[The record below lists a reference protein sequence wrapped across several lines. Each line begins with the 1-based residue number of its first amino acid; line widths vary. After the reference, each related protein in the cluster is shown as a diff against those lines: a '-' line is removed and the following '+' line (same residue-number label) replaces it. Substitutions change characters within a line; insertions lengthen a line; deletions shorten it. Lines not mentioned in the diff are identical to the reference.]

1 MCIKILKRFSK
12 VSYMKRRSKEYKLI
26 IEILN
31 HLISH
36 IVMDEYDNE
45 DIAQSIELLKILQ
58 KNKSKK

>member
-1 MCIKILKRFSK
+1 MTIKSFSK

-58 KNKSKK
+58 KNKF

>member
-1 MCIKILKRFSK
+1 MILKLFSK

-45 DIAQSIELLKILQ
+45 DISQSIELLKILQ